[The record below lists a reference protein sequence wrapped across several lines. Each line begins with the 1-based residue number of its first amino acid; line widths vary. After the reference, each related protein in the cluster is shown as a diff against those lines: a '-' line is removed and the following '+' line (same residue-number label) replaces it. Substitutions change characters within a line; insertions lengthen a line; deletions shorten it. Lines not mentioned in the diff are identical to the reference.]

1 MFFSDTVH
9 TMYCTYKTLNHMLY
23 PYFLHEINNKKTK
36 KQLLL
41 TILEKT
47 QPFFCKYKYYVR

>member
-9 TMYCTYKTLNHMLY
+9 TMYCTYKTLNNMLY

-47 QPFFCKYKYYVR
+47 QAFFCKYKY